1 MTEIISYPESSAVV
15 ELHSHERLW
24 QALGPS
30 DTTRLRSPFPA
41 SLSILFLLGRDPAT
55 PTIQEAS
62 LLGCPK
68 PRDRINLTCKCV
80 QRVAHGPLQHGHEYS
95 LNIFK
100 MRLIYLWL
108 AVFWLLLL
116 HPMVLELE
124 LGENVKSQ
132 LSKEWAHVIRQEPHP
147 GLRLPLQPSFPSLS
161 FLVKKQIELKS
172 RGVKLMPSKDN
183 NQKTSVCKCRLARP
197 RVPAH
202 RARAWVPT
210 SSAVTSC
217 EPREVGL
224 C

>member
-1 MTEIISYPESSAVV
+1 MTEIISYPESSAAV

-24 QALGPS
+24 QTLSPS
-30 DTTRLRSPFPA
+30 DTTRLWSPFPA

-62 LLGCPK
+62 LHGCPK

-116 HPMVLELE
+116 HPVVLKLK

-132 LSKEWAHVIRQEPHP
+132 LSKEWAHVIDRNPIQVSDHP
-147 GLRLPLQPSFPSLS
+147 SNRLFLLS

-202 RARAWVPT
+202 RACARVRT